1 LEATDAGEQDV
12 KDGDAFNL
20 RPGNEENPG
29 QDGSARLEFRHVV
42 LCLSPGVAPGLLFPS
57 PYH

>member
-1 LEATDAGEQDV
+1 MHTAL
-12 KDGDAFNL
+12 
-20 RPGNEENPG
+20 
-29 QDGSARLEFRHVV
+29 LEFCHVI